1 MPTYRIAA
9 NIGRKSTY
17 FCVVTGVYIQAM
29 KRSVVV
35 AMLVRERLGLAGM
48 ARPRRV
54 SSVPHS
60 GDGRRIMPLM

>member
-1 MPTYRIAA
+1 MSTYGIAA
-9 NIGRKSTY
+9 NMGNISTY

-48 ARPRRV
+48 ARPRRAK
-54 SSVPHS
+54 SVAHS